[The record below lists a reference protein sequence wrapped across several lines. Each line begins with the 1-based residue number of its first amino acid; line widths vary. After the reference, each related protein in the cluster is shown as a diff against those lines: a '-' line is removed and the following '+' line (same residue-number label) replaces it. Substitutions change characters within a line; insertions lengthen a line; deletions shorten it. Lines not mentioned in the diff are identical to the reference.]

1 MPRCR
6 CQGPGGRSSGPQCS
20 SEFPGF
26 LSGNLPGRFLC
37 SPGCPGRPGHC
48 SGSGGPDRKCPVSV
62 HPDLRTG
69 CSVCPDNCRSDG
81 PDSCPDG
88 PGNYSGVLCS
98 YSGGSGIR
106 PGGHFSSGARRGPD
120 DQISHSV
127 RFSPDVLYVPDGLHA
142 PMPQTP
148 SPVPRFPFSRFQN
161 RFQKLLPLQL
171 SPVPALLYFLYFHCF
186 PPLPFGC
193 RRSPLS
199 RRDGQLILL
208 FVSR

>member
-20 SEFPGF
+20 SGFPGF

-62 HPDLRTG
+62 HPGLRTG

-98 YSGGSGIR
+98 CSDDSAIR

-120 DQISHSV
+120 GQISHIGL
-127 RFSPDVLYVPDGLHA
+127 FSPDELHVPDVPCAPVLQTVSLSLHSLLPHFRKLMLLPQA
-142 PMPQTP
+142 P
-148 SPVPRFPFSRFQN
+148 PVPV
-161 RFQKLLPLQL
+161 LLP
-171 SPVPALLYFLYFHCF
+171 SH
-186 PPLPFGC
+186 
-193 RRSPLS
+193 
-199 RRDGQLILL
+199 RDGQLILL